1 MESALP
7 LSGTPM
13 GQTGMPEPEG
23 YPHLVEKLGDE
34 ERMHRQLSYA
44 KSRADVVMVFVHWG
58 TEYETE
64 IDEQQEYYR
73 DFFYWEGSRC
83 SDRNCILMSCRS
95 GRLLKRMERH
105 MRQILSD
112 GKRICHNTKC

>member
-1 MESALP
+1 
-7 LSGTPM
+7 
-13 GQTGMPEPEG
+13 MPEPEG

-64 IDEQQEYYR
+64 IDDQQEYYR
-73 DFFYWEGSRC
+73 DFFYREGVDAVIGTHPHVVQRWEIVENNGTAYEADSV
-83 SDRNCILMSCRS
+83 
-95 GRLLKRMERH
+95 GRKRDSE
-105 MRQILSD
+105 QQ
-112 GKRICHNTKC
+112 KK